1 MSSTKVKGLVGL
13 TNIGNTCYGN
23 ASLQA
28 LRHQVDLTIYILQG
42 QHLKLMENKPKTD
55 KTRMMESYGELV
67 RALWT
72 KDEGTVSTKPFWSA
86 MIPVA
91 MKEGFEQFRI
101 PMPHDA
107 HEFLVFILDQIHE
120 ALSEKV
126 TMTIRPPLE
135 NTQKTRDAASA
146 LGFWKSAFEK
156 SYSPMVDLLFGL
168 LRKSVTCEVCKNES
182 VTWET
187 MNIHKVCVPKQ
198 ADRPLGLLDL
208 MREECKGE
216 TIDEYACDHCIA
228 SAAAALAKQAADAA
242 ANAKQAEAAEPVDD
256 EKQEKPAPIRTK
268 ANKTLS
274 YWRLG
279 NWVIVTLKRNENTG
293 RKINTIIDIPKTIT
307 FGELFHPNSEEAS
320 AKASYELFSTIEHH
334 GSSGGGHYTS
344 HAKHSVTEK
353 WTFYDDESGIEVP
366 DVRINNSTY
375 VVMYR
380 KATPSSLAASPAASS
395 INEMD

>member
-1 MSSTKVKGLVGL
+1 
-13 TNIGNTCYGN
+13 
-23 ASLQA
+23 
-28 LRHQVDLTIYILQG
+28 
-42 QHLKLMENKPKTD
+42 
-55 KTRMMESYGELV
+55 MMESYGELV

-72 KDEGTVSTKPFWSA
+72 KEEGVVPTKPFWSA

-101 PMPHDA
+101 PIPHDA

-135 NTQKTRDAASA
+135 NSQKTRDAASA

-168 LRKSVTCEVCKNES
+168 LRKSVTCQVCKNES

-198 ADRPLGLLDL
+198 ADGPIGLLDL

-216 TIDEYACDHCIA
+216 NIDEYACDHCIA
-228 SAAAALAKQAADAA
+228 AAAACAAK
-242 ANAKQAEAAEPVDD
+242 EPEKTASD
-256 EKQEKPAPIRTK
+256 EKKEEAVSDEKPVKAAPVRTK

-279 NWVIVTLKRNENTG
+279 NWVIVTLKRNENNG
-293 RKINTIIDIPKTIT
+293 RKINTIVDIPKTIT

-380 KATPSSLAASPAASS
+380 KATPSTASPAV
-395 INEMD
+395 NEMD

>member
-1 MSSTKVKGLVGL
+1 
-13 TNIGNTCYGN
+13 
-23 ASLQA
+23 
-28 LRHQVDLTIYILQG
+28 
-42 QHLKLMENKPKTD
+42 MENKPKTD

-72 KDEGTVSTKPFWSA
+72 KEEGAVPTKPFWSA

-91 MKEGFEQFRI
+91 MKEGFEQFRVPI
-101 PMPHDA
+101 PHDA

-228 SAAAALAKQAADAA
+228 SAAK
-242 ANAKQAEAAEPVDD
+242 EAAKEAASD
-256 EKQEKPAPIRTK
+256 EKQEKPAPVRTK

-279 NWVIVTLKRNENTG
+279 NWVIVTLKRNENNG
-293 RKINTIIDIPKTIT
+293 RKINTIIDIPKKIE

-334 GSSGGGHYTS
+334 GSPGGGHYTS

-380 KATPSSLAASPAASS
+380 KATSSTASSLAASPPAV
-395 INEMD
+395 NEMD

>member
-1 MSSTKVKGLVGL
+1 
-13 TNIGNTCYGN
+13 
-23 ASLQA
+23 
-28 LRHQVDLTIYILQG
+28 
-42 QHLKLMENKPKTD
+42 MENKPKTD
-55 KTRMMESYGELV
+55 KTRLMESYGELV
-67 RALWT
+67 RELWT
-72 KDEGTVSTKPFWSA
+72 KEEGYVNTKPFWSA
-86 MIPVA
+86 MIPLA

-101 PMPHDA
+101 PMAHDA

-135 NTQKTRDAASA
+135 NTQKTRDAANA

-168 LRKSVTCEVCKNES
+168 LRKSVTCEICKNDS

-187 MNIHKVCVPKQ
+187 MNIHKVCVPKK
-198 ADRPLGLLDL
+198 ADTPLGLLDL

-228 SAAAALAKQAADAA
+228 ASASE
-242 ANAKQAEAAEPVDD
+242 ANKVEEVK
-256 EKQEKPAPIRTK
+256 EEKPAKPIRTK
-268 ANKTLS
+268 ANKRLS

-279 NWVIVTLKRNENTG
+279 NWVIITLKRNENNG
-293 RKINTIIDIPKTIT
+293 RKINTVIDIPKMIE

-334 GSSGGGHYTS
+334 GGSGGGHYTS

-380 KATPSSLAASPAASS
+380 KATPSTAASQV
-395 INEMD
+395 NEMD

>member
-1 MSSTKVKGLVGL
+1 
-13 TNIGNTCYGN
+13 
-23 ASLQA
+23 
-28 LRHQVDLTIYILQG
+28 
-42 QHLKLMENKPKTD
+42 MENKPKTD
-55 KTRMMESYGELV
+55 KTRLMESYGELV

-72 KDEGTVSTKPFWSA
+72 KEEGAVPTKPFWSA

-91 MKEGFEQFRI
+91 MKEGFEQFRVPI
-101 PMPHDA
+101 PHDA

-228 SAAAALAKQAADAA
+228 SAAKQAADAA
-242 ANAKQAEAAEPVDD
+242 ANARQAEAAEPADD
-256 EKQEKPAPIRTK
+256 EKQEKPAPVRTK

-279 NWVIVTLKRNENTG
+279 NWVIVTLKRNENNG

>member
-23 ASLQA
+23 ATLQA

-67 RALWT
+67 RSLWT
-72 KDEGTVSTKPFWSA
+72 NEEGTVSTKPFWSA

-101 PMPHDA
+101 PMAHDA

-126 TMTIRPPLE
+126 MMTIRPPLE
-135 NTQKTRDAASA
+135 NTQKTRDAANA

-168 LRKSVTCEVCKNES
+168 LRKSVTCDVCKNES

-198 ADRPLGLLDL
+198 ADGPIGLLDL

-228 SAAAALAKQAADAA
+228 SASASAAKAA
-242 ANAKQAEAAEPVDD
+242 
-256 EKQEKPAPIRTK
+256 EKQEEAKEADAKEEKPVKAVPVRTK

-279 NWVIVTLKRNENTG
+279 NWVIVTLKRNENNG
-293 RKINTIIDIPKTIT
+293 RKINTVIDIPKTIT

-334 GSSGGGHYTS
+334 GASGGGHYTS

-380 KATPSSLAASPAASS
+380 KATLSTAASAV
-395 INEMD
+395 NEMD

>member
-1 MSSTKVKGLVGL
+1 MSSTKVKGVVGL

-23 ASLQA
+23 AALQA

-67 RALWT
+67 RSLWT
-72 KDEGTVSTKPFWSA
+72 KEEGTVSTKPFWSA

-101 PMPHDA
+101 PMAHDA

-208 MREECKGE
+208 MREECNGE

-228 SAAAALAKQAADAA
+228 SASASAACAAKDPEKA
-242 ANAKQAEAAEPVDD
+242 VSD
-256 EKQEKPAPIRTK
+256 EKKDESKPAKPVPVRTK

-307 FGELFHPNSEEAS
+307 FAELFHPNSEEAS

-380 KATPSSLAASPAASS
+380 KATASSLTPSSAV
-395 INEMD
+395 NEMD

>member
-1 MSSTKVKGLVGL
+1 
-13 TNIGNTCYGN
+13 
-23 ASLQA
+23 
-28 LRHQVDLTIYILQG
+28 
-42 QHLKLMENKPKTD
+42 MENKPKTD

-72 KDEGTVSTKPFWSA
+72 KEEGAVATKPFWSA

-91 MKEGFEQFRI
+91 MKEGFEQFRVPI
-101 PMPHDA
+101 PHDA

-208 MREECKGE
+208 MREECRGE

-228 SAAAALAKQAADAA
+228 AAAACAAK
-242 ANAKQAEAAEPVDD
+242 EAAKEAASD
-256 EKQEKPAPIRTK
+256 EKQEKPAKPVPVRTK

-279 NWVIVTLKRNENTG
+279 NWVIVTLKRNENNG

-353 WTFYDDESGIEVP
+353 WTFYDDESGIQVP

-380 KATPSSLAASPAASS
+380 KATLNTAASAV
-395 INEMD
+395 NEMD

>member
-23 ASLQA
+23 AALQA

-72 KDEGTVSTKPFWSA
+72 KEEGAVSTKPFWSA

-91 MKEGFEQFRI
+91 MKEGFEQFRVPI
-101 PMPHDA
+101 PHDA

-187 MNIHKVCVPKQ
+187 MNIHKVCAPKQ
-198 ADRPLGLLDL
+198 ADRPVGLLDL

-242 ANAKQAEAAEPVDD
+242 ANAKQAEAAEPADD
-256 EKQEKPAPIRTK
+256 EKQEKPAPVRTK

-279 NWVIVTLKRNENTG
+279 NWVIVTLKRNENNG
-293 RKINTIIDIPKTIT
+293 RKINTIIDIPKKIE

>member
-1 MSSTKVKGLVGL
+1 
-13 TNIGNTCYGN
+13 
-23 ASLQA
+23 
-28 LRHQVDLTIYILQG
+28 
-42 QHLKLMENKPKTD
+42 MENKPKTD

-72 KDEGTVSTKPFWSA
+72 KEEGVVPTKPFWSA

-135 NTQKTRDAASA
+135 NTQKTRDAANA

-168 LRKSVTCEVCKNES
+168 LRKLVTCEVCKNES

-187 MNIHKVCVPKQ
+187 MNIHKLCVPKQ
-198 ADRPLGLLDL
+198 ADGPIGLLDL

-216 TIDEYACDHCIA
+216 TIDEYACDHCISSAA
-228 SAAAALAKQAADAA
+228 SAT
-242 ANAKQAEAAEPVDD
+242 NAKQAEEAKE
-256 EKQEKPAPIRTK
+256 EKPTKAAASAAKPVRTK

-293 RKINTIIDIPKTIT
+293 RKINTVVDIPKKIE

-334 GSSGGGHYTS
+334 GVSGGGHYTS

-380 KATPSSLAASPAASS
+380 KATPSTAASQV
-395 INEMD
+395 NEMD

>member
-1 MSSTKVKGLVGL
+1 MSSAKVKGLVGL

-23 ASLQA
+23 AALQA

-72 KDEGTVSTKPFWSA
+72 KEEGAVPTKPFWSA

-91 MKEGFEQFRI
+91 MKEGFEQFRVPI
-101 PMPHDA
+101 PHDA

-135 NTQKTRDAASA
+135 NTQKTRDATNA
-146 LGFWKSAFEK
+146 LTFWKSAFEK

-168 LRKSVTCEVCKNES
+168 LRKSVVCEVCKNES

-187 MNIHKVCVPKQ
+187 MIIHKVCVPKQ
-198 ADRPLGLLDL
+198 ADRPVGLLDL
-208 MREECKGE
+208 MREECRGE

-228 SAAAALAKQAADAA
+228 SAA
-242 ANAKQAEAAEPVDD
+242 KQAEAAEPADAVSD
-256 EKQEKPAPIRTK
+256 EKQEEAKKPVKAAPVRTK

-380 KATPSSLAASPAASS
+380 KATPTPSSTV
-395 INEMD
+395 NEMD

>member
-23 ASLQA
+23 ATLQA

-72 KDEGTVSTKPFWSA
+72 KEEGAVPTKPFWSA

-91 MKEGFEQFRI
+91 MNEGFEQFRI
-101 PMPHDA
+101 PIPHDA

-187 MNIHKVCVPKQ
+187 MNINKVCVPKQ
-198 ADRPLGLLDL
+198 ADKPIGLLDL
-208 MREECKGE
+208 MREECRGE

-228 SAAAALAKQAADAA
+228 AASAE
-242 ANAKQAEAAEPVDD
+242 AKQAEAVKADDSEKKKKAEA
-256 EKQEKPAPIRTK
+256 EKPAKAVPVRTK

-279 NWVIVTLKRNENTG
+279 NWVIVTLKRNENNG
-293 RKINTIIDIPKTIT
+293 RKINTIVDIPKTIT

-353 WTFYDDESGIEVP
+353 WTFYDDESGIQVP
-366 DVRINNSTY
+366 DVRTNNSTY
-375 VVMYR
+375 IVMYR
-380 KATPSSLAASPAASS
+380 KATPTPSSAVT
-395 INEMD
+395 EMD

>member
-1 MSSTKVKGLVGL
+1 MSSTKLKGLVGL

-23 ASLQA
+23 ATLQA

-72 KDEGTVSTKPFWSA
+72 KEEGVVSTKPFWSA

-135 NTQKTRDAASA
+135 NTQKTRDAANA

-187 MNIHKVCVPKQ
+187 MNIHKLCVPKQ

-208 MREECKGE
+208 MREECNGE

-228 SAAAALAKQAADAA
+228 AASS
-242 ANAKQAEAAEPVDD
+242 D
-256 EKQEKPAPIRTK
+256 EKQEAKEEEPKAPTKPAPVRTK

-279 NWVIVTLKRNENTG
+279 NWVIVTLKRNENNG
-293 RKINTIIDIPKTIT
+293 RKINTVVDIPKTIE

-334 GSSGGGHYTS
+334 GGSGGGHYTS

-380 KATPSSLAASPAASS
+380 KATPSLAASAV
-395 INEMD
+395 NEMD

>member
-1 MSSTKVKGLVGL
+1 
-13 TNIGNTCYGN
+13 
-23 ASLQA
+23 
-28 LRHQVDLTIYILQG
+28 
-42 QHLKLMENKPKTD
+42 MENKPKTD

-72 KDEGTVSTKPFWSA
+72 KEEGAVSTKPFWSA

-135 NTQKTRDAASA
+135 NTQKTRDAANA

-168 LRKSVTCEVCKNES
+168 LRKLVVCEVCKNES

-187 MNIHKVCVPKQ
+187 MNIHKLCVPKQ

-208 MREECKGE
+208 MREECNGE
-216 TIDEYACDHCIA
+216 TIDEYACDHCISSAA
-228 SAAAALAKQAADAA
+228 SAT
-242 ANAKQAEAAEPVDD
+242 NAKQAEEAKE
-256 EKQEKPAPIRTK
+256 EKPTKAAASAAKPVRTK

-279 NWVIVTLKRNENTG
+279 NWVIVTLKRNENNG
-293 RKINTIIDIPKTIT
+293 RKINTVVDIPKTIE

-380 KATPSSLAASPAASS
+380 KATSSLAASAV
-395 INEMD
+395 NEMD

>member
-23 ASLQA
+23 ATLQA

-72 KDEGTVSTKPFWSA
+72 KEEGVVSTKPFWSA

-135 NTQKTRDAASA
+135 NTQKTRDAANA

-168 LRKSVTCEVCKNES
+168 LRKSVVCEVCKNES

-187 MNIHKVCVPKQ
+187 MNIHKLCVPKQ
-198 ADRPLGLLDL
+198 TDRPIGLLDL

-228 SAAAALAKQAADAA
+228 AVAASASSAA
-242 ANAKQAEAAEPVDD
+242 
-256 EKQEKPAPIRTK
+256 EKQEEAKEEVKPPTKPAPVRTK

-293 RKINTIIDIPKTIT
+293 RKINTVIDIPKTIE

-334 GSSGGGHYTS
+334 GGSGGGHYTS

-380 KATPSSLAASPAASS
+380 KATPSLAASTA
-395 INEMD
+395 NEMD

>member
-23 ASLQA
+23 AALQA

-72 KDEGTVSTKPFWSA
+72 KEEGAVSTKPFWSA

-101 PMPHDA
+101 PIPHDA

-156 SYSPMVDLLFGL
+156 NYSPMVDLLFGL

-187 MNIHKVCVPKQ
+187 MNINKVCVPKE
-198 ADRPLGLLDL
+198 ADRPVGLLDL
-208 MREECKGE
+208 MREECRGE

-228 SAAAALAKQAADAA
+228 SASVKKEEAKE
-242 ANAKQAEAAEPVDD
+242 AEAVSD
-256 EKQEKPAPIRTK
+256 EKQEEAKPAKPVPVRTK

-353 WTFYDDESGIEVP
+353 WTFYDDDSGIEVP

-380 KATPSSLAASPAASS
+380 KATASSLAASPSAV
-395 INEMD
+395 NEMD

>member
-1 MSSTKVKGLVGL
+1 MK
-13 TNIGNTCYGN
+13 
-23 ASLQA
+23 
-28 LRHQVDLTIYILQG
+28 
-42 QHLKLMENKPKTD
+42 NKPKTD

-72 KDEGTVSTKPFWSA
+72 KDEGAVSTKPFWSA

-135 NTQKTRDAASA
+135 NTQKTRDVANA

-168 LRKSVTCEVCKNES
+168 LRKSVVCEVCKNES

-187 MNIHKVCVPKQ
+187 MNIHKLCVPKQ
-198 ADRPLGLLDL
+198 ADKPLGLLDL

-216 TIDEYACDHCIA
+216 TIDEYACDHCISSAA
-228 SAAAALAKQAADAA
+228 SAASAAKAAE
-242 ANAKQAEAAEPVDD
+242 KQAEEAKAPTKPV
-256 EKQEKPAPIRTK
+256 PVRTK

-279 NWVIVTLKRNENTG
+279 NWVIVTLKRNENNG
-293 RKINTIIDIPKTIT
+293 RKINTIVDIPKKIE

-380 KATPSSLAASPAASS
+380 KATPSLAASAV
-395 INEMD
+395 NEMD

>member
-23 ASLQA
+23 ATLQA

-72 KDEGTVSTKPFWSA
+72 KEEGVVPTKPFWSA

-91 MKEGFEQFRI
+91 MNEGFEQFRI
-101 PMPHDA
+101 PMAHDA

-187 MNIHKVCVPKQ
+187 MNINKVCVPKQ
-198 ADRPLGLLDL
+198 ADKPIGLLDL

-228 SAAAALAKQAADAA
+228 ASASAAKAA
-242 ANAKQAEAAEPVDD
+242 
-256 EKQEKPAPIRTK
+256 EKQEEAKEEEAKPAKPVPVRTK

-279 NWVIVTLKRNENTG
+279 NWVIVTMKRNENNG

-366 DVRINNSTY
+366 DVRTNNSTY
-375 VVMYR
+375 IVMYR
-380 KATPSSLAASPAASS
+380 KATPTPSSTVT
-395 INEMD
+395 EMD

>member
-1 MSSTKVKGLVGL
+1 
-13 TNIGNTCYGN
+13 
-23 ASLQA
+23 
-28 LRHQVDLTIYILQG
+28 
-42 QHLKLMENKPKTD
+42 
-55 KTRMMESYGELV
+55 MMESYGELV

-72 KDEGTVSTKPFWSA
+72 KEEGAVSTKPFWSA

-101 PMPHDA
+101 PIPHDA

-156 SYSPMVDLLFGL
+156 NYSPMVDLLFGL

-187 MNIHKVCVPKQ
+187 MNINKVCVPKE
-198 ADRPLGLLDL
+198 ADRPVGLLDL
-208 MREECKGE
+208 MREECRGE

-228 SAAAALAKQAADAA
+228 SAAATCASASAKKEEAKEAEAAAADAE
-242 ANAKQAEAAEPVDD
+242 KAEAVSD
-256 EKQEKPAPIRTK
+256 EKQEEAKPSKPAPVRTK

-353 WTFYDDESGIEVP
+353 WTFYDDDSGIEVP

-380 KATPSSLAASPAASS
+380 KATASSLAASPSAV
-395 INEMD
+395 NEMD

>member
-23 ASLQA
+23 ATLQA

-72 KDEGTVSTKPFWSA
+72 KDEGAVSTKPFWSA

-135 NTQKTRDAASA
+135 NTQKTRDAANA

-168 LRKSVTCEVCKNES
+168 LRKSVVCEVCKNES

-187 MNIHKVCVPKQ
+187 MNIHKLCVPKQ

-208 MREECKGE
+208 MREECNGE

-228 SAAAALAKQAADAA
+228 AAASASAAKASS
-242 ANAKQAEAAEPVDD
+242 D
-256 EKQEKPAPIRTK
+256 EKQEAKEEKPTKPTPVRTK

-279 NWVIVTLKRNENTG
+279 NWVIVTLKRNENNG
-293 RKINTIIDIPKTIT
+293 RKINTVVDIPKTIE

-334 GSSGGGHYTS
+334 GGSGGGHYTS
-344 HAKHSVTEK
+344 HAKHSVSEK

-380 KATPSSLAASPAASS
+380 KATPSLEASAV
-395 INEMD
+395 NEMD

>member
-23 ASLQA
+23 AALQA

-72 KDEGTVSTKPFWSA
+72 KEEGVVPTKPFWSA

-101 PMPHDA
+101 PMAHDA

-198 ADRPLGLLDL
+198 ADGPIGLLDL

-228 SAAAALAKQAADAA
+228 AAASASAAKAA
-242 ANAKQAEAAEPVDD
+242 
-256 EKQEKPAPIRTK
+256 EKQEEAVKQEEAKEEAKPVPVRTK

-293 RKINTIIDIPKTIT
+293 RKINTIVDIPKTIE

-334 GSSGGGHYTS
+334 GVSGGGHYTS

-380 KATPSSLAASPAASS
+380 KA
-395 INEMD
+395 